1 MAMISLPLVP
11 SASHGLQSWPKW
23 SGGQQTA
30 SLSTHSHCR
39 NSGLVTTNMIIIS
52 GETMTRPW
60 HQVVFRALSSGVW
73 WGSDHPTHLVAGSS
87 RHQSS
92 MSSSQSP
99 WLTWHWVSPR
109 PTSLHSCSE
118 ISASLTCGRGHS
130 DCGLHSI
137 LTGYLA
143 GGVLLAGL
151 LLPGRVPALQLAALG
166 PLHPRLEA
174 GDQVGAGAA
183 RGQLQRQGQH
193 IVTSHCFWE
202 Q

>member
-1 MAMISLPLVP
+1 MQLWCVM
-11 SASHGLQSWPKW
+11 
-23 SGGQQTA
+23 
-30 SLSTHSHCR
+30 
-39 NSGLVTTNMIIIS
+39 
-52 GETMTRPW
+52 
-60 HQVVFRALSSGVW
+60 
-73 WGSDHPTHLVAGSS
+73 THLVAGSS

-118 ISASLTCGRGHS
+118 ISASLTCGAGHS
-130 DCGLHSI
+130 DWLLPSVVP
-137 LTGYLA
+137 GYLA

-193 IVTSHCFWE
+193 IVSVTGNNNNNLPSLQTWIHCPWAGRGSGLGGGC
-202 Q
+202 